1 MTFLNVLKNLELK
14 KHAVLNLLTIG
25 KIYEKWRR
33 KSTNLFDPNVQERR
47 GTSGSRDR
55 RPVKVWNANRNI
67 KKALVV
73 GTYEEFLRKGNNS
86 IPCFVGIHII
96 FYK

>member
-1 MTFLNVLKNLELK
+1 MDPTWFL
-14 KHAVLNLLTIG
+14 
-25 KIYEKWRR
+25 
-33 KSTNLFDPNVQERR
+33 FQDRR
-47 GTSGSRDR
+47 GAGSSGAGSSGDR

-86 IPCFVGIHII
+86 LNITDEAL
-96 FYK
+96 